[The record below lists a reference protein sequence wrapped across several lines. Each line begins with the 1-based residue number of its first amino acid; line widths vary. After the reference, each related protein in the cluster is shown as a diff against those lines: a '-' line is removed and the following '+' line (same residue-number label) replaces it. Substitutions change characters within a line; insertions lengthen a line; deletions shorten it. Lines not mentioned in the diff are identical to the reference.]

1 MDMSTPLLNFV
12 RGKEDEGKRK
22 GKERER
28 GKGEGDGGKRN
39 REGREG
45 KEKRKGKD
53 KVLTVM
59 KMSYFR
65 PCTFA
70 RGVPGIHAYPLS
82 FFFGGEGW
90 R

>member
-1 MDMSTPLLNFV
+1 MKEK
-12 RGKEDEGKRK
+12 GKGRK
-22 GKERER
+22 GKG
-28 GKGEGDGGKRN
+28 GKGKGM
-39 REGREG
+39 EG
-45 KEKRKGKD
+45 KGIGKEGKEREKRKGKD

-82 FFFGGEGW
+82 FFSGARGGG
-90 R
+90 RQSVRFKV